1 MEFLK
6 KHYEKIVLG
15 VVLAGLLASLV
26 FLPFYIAA
34 DKQKLT
40 DLITSVI
47 NPSVNAL
54 PDLDLSAQA
63 AVATRL
69 SSPFTLDLETGNKV
83 FNPFEWQKSLDGK
96 LIMKDTST
104 GAQMAVVTNI
114 IALCLVLSLDS
125 VITNDLGATYVV
137 GIEKQASA
145 MAVKR
150 RKTLRYL
157 SAASKSNDTFSLV
170 EVKGA
175 ADYPEA
181 LVVKLVDSGE
191 LATIL
196 RGQPFQR
203 VDAYVANLSYPPEQK
218 VFFCRVNDKIAFGG
232 SEYVVQDISKNELI
246 LVDQSNQK
254 KTSLP
259 FAP

>member
-15 VVLAGLLASLV
+15 AVLAGLLASLV
-26 FLPFYIAA
+26 FLPFYIDA

-47 NPSVNAL
+47 NPSVKAL
-54 PDLDLSAQA
+54 PDLELSAQA

-69 SSPFTLDLETGNKV
+69 SSPFALDLETGHKV

-104 GAQMAVVTNI
+104 GAQVAVVTNI
-114 IALCLVLSLDS
+114 IALCLVLSLDA
-125 VITNDLGATYVV
+125 VITNELGATYVV
-137 GIEKQASA
+137 GVEKQASA

-150 RKTLRYL
+150 RKSVRYL
-157 SAASKSNDTFSLV
+157 SAANNKNDTFSLV

-191 LATIL
+191 PATIL
-196 RGQPFQR
+196 RSQPFQR
-203 VDAYVANLSYPPEQK
+203 VDAYVANLYYPPEQK
-218 VFFCRVNDKIAFGG
+218 VFFCHVNDKIAFGG
-232 SEYVVQDISKNELI
+232 SEYVIQDISKNELI
-246 LVDQSNQK
+246 LVDQANKK

-259 FAP
+259 FTP